1 MAQQIKCE
9 CGYIAR
15 GSSDD
20 EVVALIREHMR
31 SDHPELLEKIS
42 EDQIRDWIEVVG

>member
-15 GSSDD
+15 GGSDD

-31 SDHPELLEKIS
+31 TDHPELLEKVS